1 MELKSLV
8 HWDDNLSVGIEEIDQ
23 QHKILVELINR
34 LYTAIVTSTTDKEIH
49 GILNELVQY
58 TVIHFAVEE
67 SLMRIF
73 NYPDY
78 DTHKKH
84 HEDLTHQV
92 LDIQAKVLSGEKKV
106 DLELLNFLRA
116 WLTNHIMG
124 EDKLYTPFF
133 LNQGLHAKWS
143 KKTSLAGK
151 IWKFMH
157 LG

>member
-1 MELKSLV
+1 MELKALV
-8 HWDDNLSVGIEEIDQ
+8 HWEERLSVGIEEIDQ

-34 LYTAIVTSTTDKEIH
+34 LYTAIVTNTTDQEINS
-49 GILNELVQY
+49 ILNELVQY
-58 TVIHFAVEE
+58 TVIHFSVEE

-73 NYPDY
+73 NYPEY
-78 DTHKKH
+78 DAHKRH
-84 HEDLTHQV
+84 HEDLTKQV
-92 LDIQAKVLSGEKKV
+92 LEIQKKVISGEKKI

-133 LNQGLHAKWS
+133 LDKGMHSEWS
-143 KKTSLAGK
+143 EKTSWKGK